1 MWINRGLWLET
12 VHWEDGDK
20 PQCPGEDAGCGGH
33 GWCGAR
39 VLLSAHLSAGRGR
52 QPRAG
57 REGLFWE
64 MRKHGALSHDW
75 MGALHAGL

>member
-39 VLLSAHLSAGRGR
+39 VLLSAHLSAAEGRKR
-52 QPRAG
+52 
-57 REGLFWE
+57 
-64 MRKHGALSHDW
+64 GAFLGNAETWGIES
-75 MGALHAGL
+75 